1 MKKTIGW
8 ILALCLLC
16 GNMAYAAPAEVVDS
30 APRAETELPTA
41 EGTVSAL
48 PLMSNYLQQYAQ
60 AARPTQKIE
69 VDVLAPSS
77 YEGEAPVVET
87 TDGREALI
95 TASESAVTWTFA
107 VPETGL
113 YAVAA
118 SYYPLAGK
126 GNTIERAMY
135 LDGVLPYSEARTVTF
150 NRVWVNDGTDK
161 LYSASGNEFR
171 RPQAESPAWQ
181 TQPLVSSVGYGDDA
195 LQLYLTAGEHTL
207 TLADASEP
215 LALSGLTFCQL
226 DQASS
231 YAEVLAGWKTA
242 GAKEVSA
249 NTAALILQGEDAER
263 KSSGV
268 LYAIEDR
275 TSSIT
280 QPFDE
285 AKILLNTIGGN
296 GWKAKHQWLEWD
308 VMVSEAGLYRLD
320 IRCKQDFVSGGT
332 AFRTLTVDGE
342 IPFAEAENMGVSFNL
357 QWQVTTLGGEKEP
370 CLLYLTEGKHTLR
383 LTVSQNDEMAAVL
396 EDVNATIQELNAL
409 CRKIRTITGSFPDT
423 YRDYNL
429 EGNIPDMY
437 DTIRANIERLE
448 SAESRM
454 VALSGEKGE
463 QSVYIDTVLVSLNAF
478 LDDPD
483 SIPERISALSDN
495 LNSLASWM
503 ASASQV
509 PMLIDYISLSSPASE
524 RPRAKA
530 TFFEN
535 LTSTVRAFFI
545 SFTNDYYSIEGV
557 ADAGQVT
564 RNVTLWMASGRD
576 QAMVIKTMADGSFTP
591 DTGVGLEVRLVA
603 DDVLMRAVASGS
615 GPDVAVFQGQA
626 RPVEYGLRGAL
637 YDLNQFPDVKEVTS
651 RFSESA
657 MVSQSFGGALY
668 GLPEQQHFMMMFYR
682 TDVLE
687 ELGLKAP
694 NTWDE
699 LYDMIPVLQENGLD
713 VGFPSPTGVQ
723 SGSISTDLNAMFSAF
738 LLQSGGQVY
747 TKGGYS
753 ALGSLEA
760 VDAFI
765 RWSELYT
772 KYNAAKT
779 YSPINRFR
787 TGESPVLMT
796 SYTFYN
802 TLVVA
807 APEIDGLW
815 SMMPLPGTVKEDGSI
830 DRTAASTITSV
841 ILFKNAK
848 DVDASWEFLKWWTS
862 TEAQITYAEEIE
874 AIQGESARWP
884 TANLEAMRQISWK
897 RTIAQQISTQW
908 EWVVGIE
915 EVPGSYYVG
924 RTVDNA
930 IKSVINSGTSP
941 RDTILDAVDSINEEI
956 RKKRQEFGLE

>member
-1 MKKTIGW
+1 MKKTLAW
-8 ILALCLLC
+8 LLALCLLC
-16 GNMAYAAPAEVVDS
+16 GMTATAAPEDS
-30 APRAETELPTA
+30 PSTESTQTPAIPEEST
-41 EGTVSAL
+41 GSL
-48 PLMSNYLQQYAQ
+48 PLMSAYLRQYAS
-60 AARPTQKIE
+60 AARPGQAVT
-69 VDVLAPSS
+69 VPVLTPSGH
-77 YEGEAPVVET
+77 EGEAPTVET
-87 TDGREALI
+87 TDGREALV
-95 TASESAVTWTFA
+95 TAAEGSVSWTFT
-107 VPETGL
+107 VPETDV
-113 YAVAA
+113 YFIAA
-118 SYYPLAGK
+118 DYYPTAGK
-126 GNTIERAMY
+126 GNAIERALY
-135 LDGVLPYSEARTVTF
+135 LDGALPYSEARTVSF
-150 NRVWVNDGTDK
+150 NRVWVNDGEEK

-171 RPQAESPAWQ
+171 RPQAESPVWQ
-181 TQPLVSSVGYGDDA
+181 SQLLVSSVGYGDDA
-195 LQLYLTAGEHTL
+195 LQVYLTAGEHTL
-207 TLADASEP
+207 TLVADGEP
-215 LALSGLTFCQL
+215 LALASVTFCQPETVPN
-226 DQASS
+226 
-231 YAEVLAGWKTA
+231 YADVLAQWKAADATEVA
-242 GAKEVSA
+242 GS
-249 NTAALILQGEDAER
+249 TAALILQGEDADR
-263 KSSGV
+263 KSSSV

-285 AKILLNTIGGN
+285 AKILLNAIGGN

-308 VMVSEAGLYRLD
+308 VTVTEAGLYRLD

-332 AFRTLTVDGE
+332 AFRTLSVDGKV
-342 IPFAEAENMGVSFNL
+342 PFAEAENMAVTFDL
-357 QWQVTTLGGEKEP
+357 DWQISTLGGEQP
-370 CLLYLTEGKHTLR
+370 CLLYLEEGPHTLR

-396 EDVNATIQELNAL
+396 EEVNAAIQELNAL
-409 CRKIRTITGSFPDT
+409 CRKIRTITGSFPDS

-429 EGNIPDMY
+429 IGNIPDLY
-437 DTIRANIERLE
+437 DVIQENITRLE
-448 SAESRM
+448 EAESRM
-454 VALSGEKGE
+454 VALSGGKGE

-483 SIPERISALSDN
+483 SIPERISALNDN

-509 PMLIDYISLSSPASE
+509 PLLIDYLSLSAPAAE
-524 RPRAKA
+524 RPRAKEN
-530 TFFEN
+530 FFESFA
-535 LTSTVRAFFI
+535 STVRAFFL
-545 SFTNDYYSIEGV
+545 SFVSDYYAIEGV

-564 RNVTLWMASGRD
+564 GNVTLWMASGRD
-576 QAMVIKTMADGSFTP
+576 QAMVIKTLADASFTP
-591 DTGVGLEVRLVA
+591 ETGVGLEVRLVA
-603 DDVLMRAVASGS
+603 DDVLMRAVASDS

-637 YDLNQFPDVKEVTS
+637 YDLNQFADVKEITS

-668 GLPEQQHFMMMFYR
+668 GLPEQQHFMMMFLR

-699 LYDMIPVLQENGLD
+699 LYDMIPILQENGLD

-738 LLQSGGQVY
+738 LLQSGGEVY
-747 TKGGYS
+747 TEDGYS
-753 ALGSLEA
+753 ALGSLTA

-787 TGESPVLMT
+787 TGESPVLLT

-802 TLVVA
+802 SLVVA

-815 SMMPLPGTVKEDGSI
+815 TMLPLPGTLLEDGTV

-841 ILFKNAK
+841 ILFKNAD

-862 TEAQITYAEEIE
+862 AEAQVAYAEEIE

-884 TANLEAMRQISWK
+884 TANLEAMAEISWK
-897 RTIAQQISTQW
+897 RTIAQQIQAQW
-908 EWVVGIE
+908 QWVVGIP

-930 IKSVINSGTSP
+930 IKSVINSGASP
-941 RDTILDAVDSINEEI
+941 RDTILDAVDNINEEI
-956 RKKRQEFGLE
+956 RKKRQEFGLQ